1 MKELKKDSFIL
12 IRPFMVTELNLKG
25 NSLLLY
31 ALIHGI
37 TVNEGAF
44 YGSIEY
50 MQTWC
55 NASNRSV
62 LDCLQELT
70 KNGLITKKK
79 SGNTVFYKANIIS
92 KCEESSQQSEESSLV
107 GVKKVHSNCEESSHN
122 NIDIDKFK
130 KEYINSSLD
139 KPKSEPPRFETP
151 IQTTKKARSSKRSKT
166 ELNEQLISSLSEEER
181 TLSEKCADLM
191 IEYLKPITT
200 TYDPAVNKISW
211 QADFVRRARD
221 KKVSL
226 NTVLMCVQYVHD
238 DTTGF
243 EQPNNQSPE
252 KIFKKLDYLY
262 AKALNK
268 KRYPKNNRQKQTDD
282 ALRRGSLDTGNTDYD
297 KSLW

>member
-92 KCEESSQQSEESSLV
+92 KCEESSQQSEESSLS

-122 NIDIDKFK
+122 NIDIDKIK
-130 KEYINSSLD
+130 KEYKHSLLD
-139 KPKSEPPRFETP
+139 KPKSEPPKFKPTSFSKNDYAEVMAIYYQNREQLSQRHEVEITKYSPRSYQSMIKPYFDDYGVDVVKQAVKNSINNNWAASTTYGLPVIFNRKKFDEYVANSKGAASNN
-151 IQTTKKARSSKRSKT
+151 IQTKQKGSAASKVYGKQ
-166 ELNEQLISSLSEEER
+166 NWDI
-181 TLSEKCADLM
+181 
-191 IEYLKPITT
+191 
-200 TYDPAVNKISW
+200 
-211 QADFVRRARD
+211 
-221 KKVSL
+221 
-226 NTVLMCVQYVHD
+226 
-238 DTTGF
+238 GF
-243 EQPNNQSPE
+243 
-252 KIFKKLDYLY
+252 
-262 AKALNK
+262 
-268 KRYPKNNRQKQTDD
+268 
-282 ALRRGSLDTGNTDYD
+282 
-297 KSLW
+297 